1 MKTVDVE
8 VNDIVV
14 IDYVEIVVRGQITI
28 EIYDPFN
35 WRICS
40 VGIDIFEDEFKHSNQ
55 SMSPI
60 ILWKKVVPALADKLE
75 ERIQTAIVEK

>member
-8 VNDIVV
+8 VNDIVI
-14 IDYVEIVVRGQITI
+14 IDYVEILVRGQITV
-28 EIYDPFN
+28 EFFGFFN

-40 VGIDIFEDEFKHSNQ
+40 VGIDIFEDEFQHSNQ